1 MNTET
6 VIYSQTYSHKGHEY
20 VVWSYTK
27 GGGMSFACQGEGLS
41 LKGLDSREEA
51 VRQARKHLDH
61 LPAEPAEH
69 STLAEAPQASQ
80 EQQQQSELALA

>member
-1 MNTET
+1 MNTEI
-6 VIYSQTYSHKGHEY
+6 VIYSQTYTRKGHEFL
-20 VVWSYTK
+20 VWSYLE
-27 GGGMSFACQGEGLS
+27 GGGMMFALQCEGLS

-69 STLAEAPQASQ
+69 STLADAPQASQ
-80 EQQQQSELALA
+80 EQQQSELALV